1 MSCRVSRSRWLT
13 HTPLSGSGR
22 SRGRWPL
29 GVGRGRSVVV
39 GEGWEQKVSREKKL
53 NGVNTQYI
61 DIPKIQGVKRTETLC
76 INGIFTMK
84 LYSQKDLIRQQVR
97 IASCLLN
104 ICSGI
109 FAHVDNS
116 IHPSKRVMEGG
127 ISESGCERS
136 LQVEGIRWDRIR
148 IP

>member
-13 HTPLSGSGR
+13 HTPLSGSGQ

-39 GEGWEQKVSREKKL
+39 GEDWEQKVSREKKL

-84 LYSQKDLIRQQVR
+84 LYSQKD
-97 IASCLLN
+97 
-104 ICSGI
+104 
-109 FAHVDNS
+109 VDNS
-116 IHPSKRVMEGG
+116 IHPSNRVMEGG